1 MLIFLGFV
9 ATTYLVF
16 EGNRAW
22 RVGSS
27 PFSIYTKNKRAS
39 YTSKRI
45 VVHHHRPS
53 REHANSEAVSRLTIH
68 LDCNTLEES
77 K

>member
-1 MLIFLGFV
+1 MLIFLRFV

-16 EGNRAW
+16 EGDQAW

-27 PFSIYTKNKRAS
+27 PFPIYTKNKRAN
-39 YTSKRI
+39 YTSKRM

-53 REHANSEAVSRLTIH
+53 RALAVA
-68 LDCNTLEES
+68 

>member
-1 MLIFLGFV
+1 MLIYLGFV

-16 EGNRAW
+16 EGDQAW

-27 PFSIYTKNKRAS
+27 SFPNYTKNKRANN
-39 YTSKRI
+39 TSKRM

-53 REHANSEAVSRLTIH
+53 RAFAMAKQSRG
-68 LDCNTLEES
+68 
-77 K
+77 

>member
-1 MLIFLGFV
+1 MLICLGFV

-16 EGNRAW
+16 EGDQAW
-22 RVGSS
+22 RIGSS
-27 PFSIYTKNKRAS
+27 PFPIYTKNRRAS

-53 REHANSEAVSRLTIH
+53 RALTNGEAVSRLTDSLGLQHIRG
-68 LDCNTLEES
+68 